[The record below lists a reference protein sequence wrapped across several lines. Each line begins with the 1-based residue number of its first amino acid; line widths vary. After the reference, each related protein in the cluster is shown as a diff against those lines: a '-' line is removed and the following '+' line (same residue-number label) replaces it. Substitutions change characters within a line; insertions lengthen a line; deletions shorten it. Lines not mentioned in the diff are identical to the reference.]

1 MLNDIE
7 IKQEVIEE
15 TEFETT
21 DSVRVYLSEIGKI
34 PLLSVQ
40 QERELAYKVA
50 QGDSKAR
57 NLFIESNLR
66 LVVSIARKYLNRGL
80 PFLDLIQEG
89 NLGLMIA
96 VDKYDG
102 EKGYRFST
110 YAVCWIR
117 QYVRMA
123 IINKG
128 RNIRIPAYM
137 YEKMGAYK
145 RTMTNLEVKL
155 NRQPTISEI
164 ANEMGVSI
172 SEVTKLHKLQSDT
185 VSLNTLIGDDEDT
198 ELENFI
204 FSSEEMP
211 EDLAIAETVQYQV
224 RKLFKD
230 CNLKEKEIGVL
241 MLRYGFNGRRPMTLK
256 QVGKEYNFT
265 RERARQIE
273 ASALKKIRS
282 SKSIEEFADYMCYPE
297 ESLENIEEIR
307 KMYKNSKARYK
318 AYLRNDGRSRKKG
331 DDEMS
336 RLRTIY
342 QYFNDYTREQ
352 VDEMLSK
359 LTEEESALI
368 MLRYGGN
375 LDNPVS

>member
-34 PLLSVQ
+34 LLLSVQ

-117 QYVRMA
+117 QYV
-123 IINKG
+123 
-128 RNIRIPAYM
+128 
-137 YEKMGAYK
+137 
-145 RTMTNLEVKL
+145 
-155 NRQPTISEI
+155 
-164 ANEMGVSI
+164 
-172 SEVTKLHKLQSDT
+172 
-185 VSLNTLIGDDEDT
+185 
-198 ELENFI
+198 
-204 FSSEEMP
+204 
-211 EDLAIAETVQYQV
+211 
-224 RKLFKD
+224 
-230 CNLKEKEIGVL
+230 
-241 MLRYGFNGRRPMTLK
+241 
-256 QVGKEYNFT
+256 
-265 RERARQIE
+265 
-273 ASALKKIRS
+273 
-282 SKSIEEFADYMCYPE
+282 
-297 ESLENIEEIR
+297 
-307 KMYKNSKARYK
+307 
-318 AYLRNDGRSRKKG
+318 
-331 DDEMS
+331 
-336 RLRTIY
+336 
-342 QYFNDYTREQ
+342 
-352 VDEMLSK
+352 
-359 LTEEESALI
+359 
-368 MLRYGGN
+368 
-375 LDNPVS
+375 

>member
-1 MLNDIE
+1 
-7 IKQEVIEE
+7 
-15 TEFETT
+15 
-21 DSVRVYLSEIGKI
+21 
-34 PLLSVQ
+34 
-40 QERELAYKVA
+40 
-50 QGDSKAR
+50 
-57 NLFIESNLR
+57 
-66 LVVSIARKYLNRGL
+66 
-80 PFLDLIQEG
+80 
-89 NLGLMIA
+89 
-96 VDKYDG
+96 
-102 EKGYRFST
+102 
-110 YAVCWIR
+110 
-117 QYVRMA
+117 MA

-297 ESLENIEEIR
+297 ESLESIEEIR